1 MTEKLTLKNRKPS
14 KTKTETEIDWRTVL
28 FEIIKLMMSK
38 TAQTYIDRAI
48 DAMSIVYPRN
58 PNFIPED
65 DKAAERL
72 ARREANMARIAEY
85 CKQGQ
90 KMEGKPQE
98 IATKITVAITNR
110 KQLDL
115 LAMFLEQLVRRCG
128 TSAYFEY
135 SRFQRG
141 TAFNEDVAIAN
152 LERLNESHALNGD
165 DGFTLLDTLPADLG
179 EDIAPGEDHSRDAPA
194 ATDQIPI
201 AAENAENA
209 EAAAYE
215 VQNWATAYHRL
226 LTNNSG
232 QNGQNVHTVPFAIER
247 LDDGSYRN
255 YTDFEAFATYKE
267 EAYRAKL
274 EETRLSGLANTL
286 EINRQLMEAAGHDG
300 FNIPS

>member
-1 MTEKLTLKNRKPS
+1 MEKLTLKNRKPS
-14 KTKTETEIDWRTVL
+14 TPKPKTDWRTPL
-28 FEIIKLMMSK
+28 FEIIKLLMSK
-38 TAQTYIDRAI
+38 TAQIYIDRAI

-85 CKQGQ
+85 CTQGQ
-90 KMEGKPQE
+90 NMEGKPQE
-98 IATKITVAITNR
+98 IATKIAVAMTNR

-135 SRFQRG
+135 SRFNRG
-141 TAFNEDVAIAN
+141 TAFNEDIAIAN

-165 DGFTLLDTLPADLG
+165 DGFTLLDALPADLG
-179 EDIAPGEDHSRDAPA
+179 EDVAPGEDHSRDAPA

-274 EETRLSGLANTL
+274 EESRLTGLNNAL
-286 EINRQLMEAAGHDG
+286 EVNRQLMEAAGHDG
-300 FNIPS
+300 FNIPN

>member
-1 MTEKLTLKNRKPS
+1 MTEKLTLKNKPS
-14 KTKTETEIDWRTVL
+14 KTKIDWRTAL
-28 FEIIKLMMSK
+28 FEIIKLLMSK

-48 DAMSIVYPRN
+48 DAMSIIYPRN

-85 CKQGQ
+85 CAQAQ

-98 IATKITVAITNR
+98 IATKIAVAMTNR

-165 DGFTLLDTLPADLG
+165 NDGFIMLDNVPADLG
-179 EDIAPGEDHSRDAPA
+179 EDVAPGEDHSRDAPA

-201 AAENAENA
+201 AAKDAADA

-215 VQNWATAYHRL
+215 VQSWCTAYHRL

-247 LDDGSYRN
+247 LDDNSYRN
-255 YTDFEAFATYKE
+255 YTDFLAFVAYKE
-267 EAYRAKL
+267 EAYRTKL

>member
-1 MTEKLTLKNRKPS
+1 MTETLSLKNRKPS
-14 KTKTETEIDWRTVL
+14 TPKTKTDWRTAL

-38 TAQTYIDRAI
+38 TAQIYIDRAI

-58 PNFIPED
+58 PNYIPED

-85 CKQGQ
+85 CAQAQ

-98 IATKITVAITNR
+98 LATKIAVAMTTR

-115 LAMFLEQLVRRCG
+115 LAMFLEQLTRRCA

-135 SRFQRG
+135 SRYNRG
-141 TAFNEDVAIAN
+141 TAYNEDVAIAN
-152 LERLNESHALNGD
+152 LERLNECHALNGD
-165 DGFTLLDTLPADLG
+165 DGFTVLDNVLADLS
-179 EDIAPGEDHSRDAPA
+179 EDVAPDEDRSRDAPA

-201 AAENAENA
+201 AAKNAEDA
-209 EAAAYE
+209 EGAAYE

-255 YTDFEAFATYKE
+255 YTDFVAFVAYKE

-300 FNIPS
+300 FNVPA

>member
-1 MTEKLTLKNRKPS
+1 MTEKLTLKNCKPS
-14 KTKTETEIDWRTVL
+14 APKAKIDWRTAL
-28 FEIIKLMMSK
+28 FEIIKLMISK

-58 PNFIPED
+58 PNFTPED

-90 KMEGKPQE
+90 RMEGKPQE
-98 IATKITVAITNR
+98 IASKIAAAMTNR

-165 DGFTLLDTLPADLG
+165 DGFALLDNLPADLG
-179 EDIAPGEDHSRDAPA
+179 EDVAPSEDHSRDAPA

-201 AAENAENA
+201 AAKDAEDA

-215 VQNWATAYHRL
+215 VQNWCTAYHRL

-232 QNGQNVHTVPFAIER
+232 QNGQNVHTVPFGIER

-267 EAYRAKL
+267 ETYRAKL
-274 EETRLSGLANTL
+274 EEARLSGIANTL
-286 EINRQLMEAAGHDG
+286 ELNRQLMEAAGHDG

>member
-1 MTEKLTLKNRKPS
+1 MEKLTLKNRKPS
-14 KTKTETEIDWRTVL
+14 TPKPETDWRTPL
-28 FEIIKLMMSK
+28 FEIIKLLMSK
-38 TAQTYIDRAI
+38 TAQIYIDRAI

-85 CKQGQ
+85 CTQGQ
-90 KMEGKPQE
+90 NMEGKPQE
-98 IATKITVAITNR
+98 IATKIAVAMTNR

-135 SRFQRG
+135 SRFNRG
-141 TAFNEDVAIAN
+141 TAFNEDIAIAN

-179 EDIAPGEDHSRDAPA
+179 EDVAPGEDHSRDAPA

-255 YTDFEAFATYKE
+255 YTDFGAFATYKE

-274 EETRLSGLANTL
+274 EESRLTGLNNAL
-286 EINRQLMEAAGHDG
+286 EVNRQLMEAAGHDG
-300 FNIPS
+300 FNIPN

>member
-1 MTEKLTLKNRKPS
+1 MEKLTLKNRKPS
-14 KTKTETEIDWRTVL
+14 TPKPETDWRTPL
-28 FEIIKLMMSK
+28 FEIIKLLMSK
-38 TAQTYIDRAI
+38 TAQIYIDRAI

-58 PNFIPED
+58 PNFTPED

-85 CKQGQ
+85 CTQGQ
-90 KMEGKPQE
+90 NMEGKPQE
-98 IATKITVAITNR
+98 IATKIAVAMTNR

-135 SRFQRG
+135 SRFNRG
-141 TAFNEDVAIAN
+141 TAFNEDIAIAN

-165 DGFTLLDTLPADLG
+165 DGFTLLGTLPADLG
-179 EDIAPGEDHSRDAPA
+179 EDVAPGEDHSRDAPA

-274 EETRLSGLANTL
+274 EESRLTGLNNAL
-286 EINRQLMEAAGHDG
+286 EVNRQLMEAAGHDG
-300 FNIPS
+300 FNIPN

>member
-1 MTEKLTLKNRKPS
+1 MTETLSLKNRKPS
-14 KTKTETEIDWRTVL
+14 TPKTKTDWRTAL

-38 TAQTYIDRAI
+38 TAQIYIDRAI

-58 PNFIPED
+58 PNYIPED
-65 DKAAERL
+65 EKAAERM
-72 ARREANMARIAEY
+72 ARREANMTRIAEY
-85 CKQGQ
+85 CAQAQ

-98 IATKITVAITNR
+98 LATKIAVAMTNR

-135 SRFQRG
+135 SRYNRG
-141 TAFNEDVAIAN
+141 TAYNEDVAIAN
-152 LERLNESHALNGD
+152 LERLNECHALNGD
-165 DGFTLLDTLPADLG
+165 DGFAALDNVPGDLG
-179 EDIAPGEDHSRDAPA
+179 EDVAPSEDHSRDAA
-194 ATDQIPI
+194 AASDQIPI
-201 AAENAENA
+201 AAKDAEDA

-215 VQNWATAYHRL
+215 VQNWCTAYHRL

-232 QNGQNVHTVPFAIER
+232 QNGQAVHTVAFAIER

-255 YTDFEAFATYKE
+255 YTDFEAFVTYKE

-274 EETRLSGLANTL
+274 EESRLTGLNNAL
-286 EINRQLMEAAGHDG
+286 EVNRQLMEAAGHDG
-300 FNIPS
+300 FNVPA